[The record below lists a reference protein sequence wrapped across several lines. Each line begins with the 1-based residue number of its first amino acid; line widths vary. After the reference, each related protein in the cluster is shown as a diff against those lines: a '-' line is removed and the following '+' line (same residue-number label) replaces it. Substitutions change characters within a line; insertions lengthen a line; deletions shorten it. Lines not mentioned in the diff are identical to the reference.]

1 MTIMVIAVS
10 LLSKNI
16 CSLNGGFKAG
26 DLVRIRVI
34 TNYYVFMGKSEFL
47 VTGWFYMYAFM
58 VSTYD
63 LQRRIKETVEHMK
76 TLKFYSPFLA
86 DI

>member
-1 MTIMVIAVS
+1 MVITVS

-16 CSLNGGFKAG
+16 CSLNGGFEAG

-47 VTGWFYMYAFM
+47 VTG
-58 VSTYD
+58 
-63 LQRRIKETVEHMK
+63 
-76 TLKFYSPFLA
+76 
-86 DI
+86 